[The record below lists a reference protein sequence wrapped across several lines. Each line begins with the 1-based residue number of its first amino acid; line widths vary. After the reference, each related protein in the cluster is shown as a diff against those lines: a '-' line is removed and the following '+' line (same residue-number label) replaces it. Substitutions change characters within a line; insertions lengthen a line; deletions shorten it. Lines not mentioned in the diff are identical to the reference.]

1 MAGDEDNGLIN
12 LSFPQKLQ
20 LGAFGAGTLIF
31 LLTYLISILLNG
43 SQFTNQWILSN
54 PVPVLAYWSIQIGLV
69 PVYKRTD
76 PKRIAC
82 LKQTI
87 YKLLSIGA
95 PFMLFWAYY
104 QFNPPTTGIDR
115 IVSKLSY
122 VFTFASITGVIL
134 SGSYFKFSVDKE

>member
-1 MAGDEDNGLIN
+1 MAGDEDDGLLN

-20 LGAFGAGTLIF
+20 LGAFGAGTAIF
-31 LLTYLISILLNG
+31 AATYLIAILLNG
-43 SQFTNQWILSN
+43 VQYTNQWIMAN
-54 PVPVLAYWSIQIGLV
+54 PVPVLAYWSIQIGLI

-76 PKRIAC
+76 PRRLKYV
-82 LKQTI
+82 KQTI

-134 SGSYFKFSVDKE
+134 SGSYFKFKVDKE